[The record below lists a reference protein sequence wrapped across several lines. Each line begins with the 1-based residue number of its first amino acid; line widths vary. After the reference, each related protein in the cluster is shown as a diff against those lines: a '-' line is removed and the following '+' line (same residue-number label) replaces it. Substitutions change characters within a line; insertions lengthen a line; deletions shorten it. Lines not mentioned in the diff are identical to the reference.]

1 MSKRMEFRWPHEAAE
16 SVRLA
21 GSFNSWQ
28 PQDMLFDSVEG
39 LWKVEQE
46 VSPGRH
52 QFKFVVDGLWVHDED
67 QPHTP
72 NEVGSHNNVVE
83 VLSPTK
89 PSSPAAQ
96 IEVERKFQVPEDF
109 GEALPARG
117 YELVTGFAEEAIVDE
132 YFDTRRMDLVRADHW
147 LRRRN
152 GDWEMKYPVGTVT
165 EGSGVTLYHETSS
178 AEEILSRL
186 RDLTRDEPDKSDLG
200 DLASRGVLAP
210 FARLETR
217 RRSYRKGEVSI
228 VVDATDW
235 GYRIGEIEIMVA
247 RKEDAPEAA
256 QKIDDIAKE
265 LAFSTFT
272 PAKLMPALASEE

>member
-1 MSKRMEFRWPHEAAE
+1 MSKTVQFAWPHEAAE

-28 PQDMLFDSVEG
+28 PQDMVFDAADGS
-39 LWKVEQE
+39 WKVEQP

-52 QFKFVVDGLWVHDED
+52 QFKFVVDGLWVHDEN

-109 GEALPARG
+109 DSALPARG
-117 YELVTGFAEEAIVDE
+117 YELLKGFAVEAIVDE
-132 YFDTRRMDLVRADHW
+132 YFDTRRMDLIRADHW

-152 GDWEMKYPVGTVT
+152 GDWEMKYPVGAVA
-165 EGSGVTLYHETSS
+165 EGSGVTLYHETSN
-178 AEEILSRL
+178 AEDILARL
-186 RDLTRDEPDKSDLG
+186 RNLTKDEPDKSNLKE
-200 DLASRGVLAP
+200 LASRGVLSP
-210 FARLETR
+210 FARMETTR
-217 RRSYRKGEVSI
+217 HSYRKGEVNI

-235 GYRIGEIEIMVA
+235 GYRVGEIEIMVGS
-247 RKEDAPEAA
+247 KEEAKA
-256 QKIDDIAKE
+256 AAKKIDDIAEE
-265 LAFSTFT
+265 LG
-272 PAKLMPALASEE
+272 KY